1 MTVDHPHD
9 FNEQKNRFL
18 ETLSRALDE
27 SGDAGDA
34 TESRQQ
40 IADAVA
46 ADPEARG
53 WYIEAMLLE
62 ADLADAHAGS
72 GIGDVVDLLAHETA
86 DDNHQGRRWRLAAA
100 LVMLFAVLIGLGG
113 TVAWQAIASMQQAAA
128 LGQISNT
135 RLAMPPAGGNA
146 ESVAVGR
153 LLARE
158 RLTIDSGGI
167 EITLRGGGVL
177 VIEGPAELDLL
188 TDHAAFLHRGS
199 MVVRQP
205 DSGRQCVVETP
216 AATVTIDRG
225 ECGIAVTE
233 ALVTEVQ
240 NYTGRAIVS
249 RDISRFPL
257 RLDAETAVRIV
268 PGDAPSDE
276 TLAFDA
282 GRFLRRLPASPGVP
296 RRATPGTEG
305 FYRSFGRP
313 QVEAMTIPRT
323 NEPVVIDGQLDEWP
337 IEPAFRATR
346 SADGAGSEWLEGW
359 MLYDAA
365 GLYVAARVGDPH
377 PLRNAVDPE
386 TRLATLWHG
395 GALQLFLSL
404 DRGLGWPAEG
414 KAPAYYNCRHIQP
427 PLAEEVKAT
436 NPRLLTLFLWHH
448 APSGTDRLALN
459 SALGTDAAE
468 ITDGFTGRFVP
479 AADGRGY
486 VLEYRISWETLGVA
500 DDPPQPGDQLA
511 TCWELH
517 FSDETGRL
525 WRDQIIEVRNPGEPP
540 AIYPFESA
548 ATWGRAE
555 FQ

>member
-1 MTVDHPHD
+1 MTGDHD
-9 FNEQKNRFL
+9 RNSTEQRQRFL
-18 ETLSRALDE
+18 EAVSKALDDM
-27 SGDAGDA
+27 GDAADSA
-34 TESRQQ
+34 ESRQRV
-40 IADAVA
+40 ADAVA
-46 ADPEARG
+46 TNAEARR

-62 ADLADAHAGS
+62 ADLADAHAGT
-72 GIGDVVDLLAHETA
+72 GVGDVVDLLAHA
-86 DDNHQGRRWRLAAA
+86 PGGDVRQWRRWRLAAA
-100 LVMLFAVLIGLGG
+100 LTMVISLLGGLGG

-135 RLAMPPAGGNA
+135 RLAMPPTGSNA

-158 RLTIDSGGI
+158 RLTLDSGGI
-167 EITLRGGGVL
+167 EITLRSGGVL
-177 VIEGPAELDLL
+177 VVEGPAELDLL

-199 MVVRQP
+199 MVMRQP
-205 DSGRQCVVETP
+205 ESGRQCVVETP

-240 NYTGRAIVS
+240 NYTGRAVVS
-249 RDISRFPL
+249 RDIARFPL

-282 GRFLRRLPASPGVP
+282 GRFLRRLPSSPGVP
-296 RRATPGTEG
+296 RPATPGTEG

-313 QVEAMTIPRT
+313 QVEAMPIPRT
-323 NEPVVIDGQLDEWP
+323 NEPVMIDGQLDEWP
-337 IEPAFRATR
+337 AEPAFRATR
-346 SADGAGSEWLEGW
+346 SADGSGPEWLEAW
-359 MLYDAA
+359 MLYDAS

-386 TRLATLWHG
+386 TRLETLWHG

-414 KAPAYYNCRHIQP
+414 KAPAYYNCRHLRP

-448 APSGTDRLALN
+448 APSGTDRLALA

-468 ITDGFTGRFVP
+468 VTDGFAGRFVP
-479 AADGRGY
+479 AANGRGY

-500 DDPPQPGDQLA
+500 DDPPQPGDHLA

-525 WRDQIIEVRNPGEPP
+525 WRDQIIEVRSPREPP
-540 AIYPFESA
+540 ALYPFESA